1 MCWQWGIKT
10 IIKTIRCRFYLFEL
24 HDSLPLYPWLKILVK
39 FGEMAPSSW
48 CRELFDSNLK
58 AASNFDTIAFNL
70 GSSREKRSPDSS
82 NHSALTIDKLSFRF
96 KEVSL
101 PTSWSRDDKNFLT
114 ETSTN
119 GKSQKNITMIRLQN
133 LRIFCQLIYFIPDFL
148 SFV

>member
-1 MCWQWGIKT
+1 MKILCKGTYWGGFSNLVIWDLWSMPDHPTMVPSMFLEVLFILLSGHCVLTCFFLQYLISALVEDPLYLMCWQWGIKT

-70 GSSREKRSPDSS
+70 GSSRER
-82 NHSALTIDKLSFRF
+82 H
-96 KEVSL
+96 
-101 PTSWSRDDKNFLT
+101 
-114 ETSTN
+114 
-119 GKSQKNITMIRLQN
+119 M
-133 LRIFCQLIYFIPDFL
+133 
-148 SFV
+148 